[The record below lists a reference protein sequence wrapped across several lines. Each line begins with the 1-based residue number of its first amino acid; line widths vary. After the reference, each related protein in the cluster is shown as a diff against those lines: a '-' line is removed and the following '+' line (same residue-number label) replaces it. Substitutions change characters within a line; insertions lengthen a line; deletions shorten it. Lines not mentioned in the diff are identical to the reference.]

1 MEPPPDC
8 HSALTFSLLPN
19 CNPNPHLLLMFRRLS
34 NLVRGFLGLFV
45 SGLEKKNPE
54 ALLELEKENLR
65 KQIGQ
70 FNQGLTAH
78 AGLCEKLISQVKR
91 QEREEQDLKAKAA
104 ANLRA
109 GNQRMAGEIAL
120 ELQRVRR
127 DLADNR
133 AQLADAEKTYQELV
147 LSRDVA
153 MKSARD
159 KIETL
164 RKDLDSLKMNKALA
178 EMNEM
183 ASGMLTQI
191 GGSGDTLNRLH
202 EMVEEEKTHVAGRA
216 RVARDNMDASRFREK
231 ASEREAL
238 EDIAL
243 ADLAAELGLNM
254 TPEAAAPSSTA
265 ASPDNK
271 REMTPEV

>member
-1 MEPPPDC
+1 
-8 HSALTFSLLPN
+8 
-19 CNPNPHLLLMFRRLS
+19 MFRRLA
-34 NLVRGFLGLFV
+34 NIFRGFLGLFI

-65 KQIGQ
+65 KQIAQ
-70 FNQGLTAH
+70 FNQGLSTH

-91 QEREEQDLKAKAA
+91 QEAEEQDLKAKAA

-109 GNQRMAGEIAL
+109 GNARLAGEIAL
-120 ELQRVRR
+120 ELQRIRK

-133 AQLADAEKTYQELV
+133 SQLADAETTYKDLV
-147 LSRDVA
+147 MSRDTA
-153 MKSARD
+153 IKNARD

-164 RKDLDSLKMNKALA
+164 RKDLDGMKMNKALA

-191 GGSGDTLNRLH
+191 GGSGDTLDRLH
-202 EMVEEEKTHVAGRA
+202 QMVEEENTKAAGRA
-216 RVARDNMDASRFREK
+216 RVARDSLDTTRFKEK

-243 ADLAAELGLNM
+243 ADLAAELGM
-254 TPEAAAPSSTA
+254 AVPGVEAPTATGEIKKEMSPE
-265 ASPDNK
+265 
-271 REMTPEV
+271 

>member
-1 MEPPPDC
+1 
-8 HSALTFSLLPN
+8 
-19 CNPNPHLLLMFRRLS
+19 MFRRLS
-34 NLVRGFLGLFV
+34 NIVRGFLSLFI

-65 KQIGQ
+65 KQIAQ
-70 FNQGLTAH
+70 FNQGLSAH

-91 QEREEQDLKAKAA
+91 QEKDEQDLKAKAA
-104 ANLRA
+104 ANMRA
-109 GNQRMAGEIAL
+109 GNQRLAGEIAL

-127 DLADNR
+127 DLTDNR

-147 LSRDVA
+147 MSRDIA
-153 MKSARD
+153 MKTARD
-159 KIETL
+159 KIEAL
-164 RKDLDSLKMNKALA
+164 RKDLDGLKMNKALA

-202 EMVEEEKTHVAGRA
+202 EMVEEENTKAAGRA
-216 RVARDNMDASRFREK
+216 RVARDSVDTSRFREK

-243 ADLAAELGLNM
+243 ADLAAELGM
-254 TPEAAAPSSTA
+254 SMPGTTESAPATA
-265 ASPDNK
+265 PQETK